1 MSTITQ
7 ATNPQA
13 ATVASTRAIAI
24 IDAALPDYQSLVA
37 GVTPGTEVIILDPT
51 RDGVTQITTALQS
64 HQNLE
69 SIEIFAHGSSGQLL
83 LGNTVLSNDSL
94 TAYAEQLQQW
104 QTALTERGDL
114 LIYGCDVARAD
125 TTFIDHLSQLT
136 GADVAASTN
145 FTGAASLGGDWVL
158 EASTGA
164 IEAQTSLRSD
174 VLQTYNGVMNIITVT
189 TTADSGAGSLRAAIA
204 AATAGTTIQFAA
216 NLANQTIT
224 LTSGQLEITPGKNI
238 TIDGSTAAGLSISGN
253 NSSRIFLVRSNQ
265 DFPTTITFKN
275 LALVNGFTADRG
287 GAINGEHRANITV
300 EAVRFQNNVANNG
313 GGAIYSAW
321 ENQLTVTNSQFD
333 SNRATAGNDERGA
346 GAIAFVSPGNFIVR
360 NSSFTNNQ
368 GINGGA
374 INSLNGKL
382 TIENSRFINNSTTA
396 AVYDN
401 GQPNPF
407 LRGYGGAIY
416 TDRASST
423 SETSGTIR
431 IVNSIF
437 DGNRG
442 RGEGGAAY
450 LYNATQDNVIIQSSS
465 FTNNEV
471 LALPNGGN
479 AGNGGGLVVLSNGNN
494 RGLTI
499 SNTTFA
505 NNTAANQ
512 GGGLWMFDAPATI
525 TNSTFSGNRTLG
537 TDFNRVGGGMA
548 LYGPATIVNS
558 TFANNRAGWVG
569 GAIAANSDPVSVR
582 NTIFSNNTAD
592 NGTNAWGIQQHTS
605 RLLTDQGGNIQ
616 WPPKL
621 TNNGNDYNATA
632 SITLVDPRLGPLQD
646 NGGGLPTHALLTGS
660 PALNAAVAGAPSTDQ
675 RGAAR
680 DSLPDIGAFEAGGV
694 VPPNTGIPTIP
705 TDPTNPTNPTNP
717 TDPTNP
723 TNPTDPTNP
732 TGGNQILGTRG
743 RDTLLGDANSNTIV
757 GHGAADILTGGGGAD
772 RFTYRGVSQSDTF
785 LNSRFVEID
794 RITDFRVVEGDRI
807 QLDYDNNLATP
818 NRPTALFNAGRV
830 TGRNL
835 TAAARSAYA
844 DKNWRT
850 KGKQALRPNEAV
862 LFKWKRRTYLSVNNR
877 VAGFSNRDLL
887 VDVTGIT
894 MPRRDVMAGV
904 LPVTNYFI

>member
-7 ATNPQA
+7 AASIQD
-13 ATVASTRAIAI
+13 ATAVTATRAIAI

-37 GVTPGTEVIILDPT
+37 GVTPGTEVVILDST
-51 RDGVTQITTALQS
+51 QDGVTQITAALQA
-64 HQNLE
+64 HQNLD
-69 SIEIFAHGSSGQLL
+69 SIQIFAHGSSGQLL
-83 LGNTVLSNDSL
+83 LGNTVLNNESL
-94 TAYAEQLQQW
+94 AAYADQLQQW
-104 QTALTERGDL
+104 QSALTNQGDL
-114 LIYGCDVARAD
+114 LIYGCDVVRED
-125 TTFIDHLSQLT
+125 TTFIDRLSQLT

-145 FTGAASLGGDWVL
+145 LTGAASLGGDWVL

-164 IEAQTSLRSD
+164 IEAQNSLRSD
-174 VLQTYNGVMNIITVT
+174 VLQNYNGVMNVITVT

-224 LTSGQLEITPGKNI
+224 LTSGQLEIAPGKNI
-238 TIDGSTAAGLSISGN
+238 TIDGSAAAGLRISGN

-265 DFPTTITFKN
+265 DFPTTVTFRN
-275 LALVNGFTADRG
+275 LSLINGFTTDRG
-287 GAINGEHRANITV
+287 AAIHGEHRANITV
-300 EAVRFQNNVANNG
+300 DNVGFQNNVANKG

-346 GAIAFVSPGNFIVR
+346 GAIAFLSPGNFTVR

-382 TIENSRFINNSTTA
+382 TIENSRFVNNSTTA
-396 AVYDN
+396 AFYDT
-401 GQPNPF
+401 GKANPF

-431 IVNSIF
+431 IVNSVF
-437 DGNRG
+437 DRNRG

-450 LYNATQDNVIIQSSS
+450 LYTATQDNVIIQSSS
-465 FTNNEV
+465 FTNNEI
-471 LALPNGGN
+471 LPLPNGGN
-479 AGNGGGLVVLSNGNN
+479 GGNGGGVVVLSNGNN

-499 SNTTFA
+499 SSTTFA
-505 NNTAANQ
+505 NNTASGQ
-512 GGGLWMFDAPATI
+512 GGGLWMMDAPATI
-525 TNSTFSGNRTLG
+525 TNSTFSGNRVLG
-537 TDFNRVGGGMA
+537 TESSRVGGGMA
-548 LYGPATIVNS
+548 LYGPTTIVNS
-558 TFANNRAGWVG
+558 TIANNHAGWVG
-569 GAIAANSDPVSVR
+569 GGIAANSDPVSVR

-605 RLLTDQGGNIQ
+605 RLLTDQGGNLQ
-616 WPPKL
+616 WPPKR

-632 SITLVDPRLGPLQD
+632 SVTLIDPRLAPLQD
-646 NGGGLPTHALLTGS
+646 NGGGLLTHALLAGS

-675 RGAAR
+675 RGAQR
-680 DSLPDIGAFEAGGV
+680 DSLPDIGAFEVGGV
-694 VPPNTGIPTIP
+694 VPTNPGIPTL
-705 TDPTNPTNPTNP
+705 PTNPNIPIE
-717 TDPTNP
+717 
-723 TNPTDPTNP
+723 PTNP

-743 RDTLLGDANSNTIV
+743 RDVLLGDGGSNTII
-757 GHGAADILTGGGGAD
+757 GHGAADVLTGGGGGD
-772 RFTYRGVSQSDTF
+772 RFTFRGVSQSDAF
-785 LNSRFVEID
+785 LNSRFRAVD
-794 RITDFRVVEGDRI
+794 RITDFKVLEGDRL
-807 QLDYDNNLATP
+807 QLDYDNNLSTS
-818 NRPTALFNAGRV
+818 NRPRGLFNAGQV

-835 TAAARSAYA
+835 IAAARSAFA

-850 KGKQALRPNEAV
+850 RGRQALRPNEAV
-862 LFKWKRRTYLSVNNR
+862 LFKWNRRTYLSVNDR
-877 VAGFSNRDLL
+877 SRGFSNRDLL
-887 VDVTGIT
+887 IDVTGIT

-904 LPVTNYFI
+904 LPVNNYFI